1 MKLLITSVLFILLV
15 GVSALEK
22 WNEDER
28 ICKKHALAN
37 PDVDEQRARLV
48 AKRLSQIPT
57 DERGQLESELE
68 HLEQLGEQLTPQQ
81 NARWCDIYLYL
92 QGESSLNPTNNDGER
107 ASTIDEL
114 IDEANLL
121 ADLLERQ
128 AHSQT
133 LLARYRQ
140 LSFKIDLLSTK
151 YNSEL

>member
-1 MKLLITSVLFILLV
+1 MKLLITCVLFILLV
-15 GVSALEK
+15 CVSALAK

-128 AHSQT
+128 GHSQT

>member
-1 MKLLITSVLFILLV
+1 MKLLIISGLFILIV
-15 GVSALEK
+15 GVSALAK

-28 ICKKHALAN
+28 ICKKYALAN

-81 NARWCDIYLYL
+81 NARWCNIYLYL

-128 AHSQT
+128 GHSQT

>member
-1 MKLLITSVLFILLV
+1 MKLLITLVLFILLV
-15 GVSALEK
+15 GVSALAK

-28 ICKKHALAN
+28 IWKKHALVN
-37 PDVDEQRARLV
+37 PEVDEQRARLV
-48 AKRLSQIPT
+48 AKRLSIIPT
-57 DERGQLESELE
+57 EEREQLESDLE

-92 QGESSLNPTNNDGER
+92 QGESSLNPTINHGER
-107 ASTIDEL
+107 ALTIDEL

-121 ADLLERQ
+121 ADLLEQ
-128 AHSQT
+128 QGHSQT

>member
-1 MKLLITSVLFILLV
+1 MKLLIISGLFILIV
-15 GVSALEK
+15 GVSALAK

-28 ICKKHALAN
+28 ICKKYALAN

-128 AHSQT
+128 VHSQT
-133 LLARYRQ
+133 ILARYRQ